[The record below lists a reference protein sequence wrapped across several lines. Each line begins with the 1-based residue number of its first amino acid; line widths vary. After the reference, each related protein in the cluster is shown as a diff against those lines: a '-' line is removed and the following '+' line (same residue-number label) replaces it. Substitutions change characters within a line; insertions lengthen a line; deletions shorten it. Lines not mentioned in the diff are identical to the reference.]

1 MSKGST
7 KKYRKSTVRSRSRS
21 RTIRKPSSSS
31 KRRSSRRRSSKRRSK
46 VVKMDVVE
54 EGVESSSSSKM
65 DIAEDYDPASPFVPM
80 DVVEDYGVEA
90 PVLDPTFKGLTIS
103 FIVMGHGGIK
113 NKVPIETFKPPK
125 NVLHTNILGMR
136 YAGIN
141 NLVNRTYEENIE
153 KSLANK
159 KNSNLTALITHL
171 NDFFSTYVSSHK
183 DVEKRVELLRKRY
196 DIGNNFFGIKSNYTK
211 RNAQKYY
218 QGITEKEDTEHF
230 RHSELKKA
238 GPLVKIYS
246 ILKSNNA
253 ELLNKGETIIVDELQ
268 QGITLTELINHVTDF
283 VLSNQ
288 RFVPS
293 LIEKE
298 LYKETKV
305 EVNVVDLTCNY
316 TKEHPMIGF
325 IERR

>member
-1 MSKGST
+1 
-7 KKYRKSTVRSRSRS
+7 
-21 RTIRKPSSSS
+21 
-31 KRRSSRRRSSKRRSK
+31 
-46 VVKMDVVE
+46 MDVVE

>member
-7 KKYRKSTVRSRSRS
+7 KKYRKSTASSRSRS

-31 KRRSSRRRSSKRRSK
+31 KRRSSKRRSS
-46 VVKMDVVE
+46 VVKMDVIE
-54 EGVESSSSSKM
+54 EGDEAHSSSSSKM
-65 DIAEDYDPASPFVPM
+65 DVATDYDPASPFVPM

-90 PVLDPTFKGLTIS
+90 PVFDPSFKGLTIS
-103 FIVMGHGGIK
+103 FIIMGHGGIK
-113 NKVPIETFKPPK
+113 NEVPIETFKSPK

-136 YAGIN
+136 YAGVN

-159 KNSNLTALITHL
+159 KNSNLTALIIHL

-183 DVEKRVELLRKRY
+183 DIEKRVELLRNKY

-238 GPLVKIYS
+238 GPLVKVYS
-246 ILKSNNA
+246 VLSGNKEEWLKT
-253 ELLNKGETIIVDELQ
+253 GESITVGNMHQD
-268 QGITLTELINHVTDF
+268 ITLTELIERVTDF
-283 VLSNQ
+283 VLSDP
-288 RFVPS
+288 RFNEMRREPGVD
-293 LIEKE
+293 
-298 LYKETKV
+298 
-305 EVNVVDLTCNY
+305 VNMVDLTCNY
-316 TKEHPMIGF
+316 TKEHPIIGF